1 MITANKKK
9 RSLIKIK
16 RQAQVISN
24 LMSMNYLNMTKGAL
38 IAGILMISSLSF
50 AQKKVETDA
59 ALAFQ
64 NYEKAQMAGDIV
76 ESKKQ
81 LLKAKESID
90 MASTN
95 AETEKSP
102 KTLFLKGEIYTSLLF
117 LKMLGDAE
125 FNKNVPENAKEISIK
140 AYKEAYDISNKYDSD
155 IQNSV
160 NTIKQMLYA
169 TGSAAFDA
177 KKYKEATMAFG
188 TVNDYTSV
196 LNQLD
201 TTAIY
206 YAGIASEN
214 DSNYVQAAEYYKK
227 AADANYKPNEIYRA
241 TAMAYIK
248 AGQNDK
254 AVEFLKQ
261 AISKSPKDKHLYF
274 ALGTIAME
282 MNDDKTVLENLN
294 KAIEIDPN
302 YGDAYYNLGSYF
314 SSKGFEL
321 RQKAGNLPPN
331 AKKESDELLAKSLE
345 FYGFAMDPLEKYVA
359 ISPKDVDVL
368 NSLVKIARALKNT
381 EKEAKYKQMLDAAR
395 Q

>member
-1 MITANKKK
+1 
-9 RSLIKIK
+9 
-16 RQAQVISN
+16 
-24 LMSMNYLNMTKGAL
+24 MNYLNLTKGLMA
-38 IAGILMISSLSF
+38 AGILMISSLSF
-50 AQKKVETDA
+50 AQKKIETDA

-64 NYEKAQMAGDIV
+64 SFEKAQMTGDLV
-76 ESKKQ
+76 EAKKQ

-90 MASTN
+90 IASTN

-102 KTLFLKGEIYTSLLF
+102 KTLFLKGEIYTSMLL
-117 LKMLGDAE
+117 LKMLRDAE

-177 KKYKEATMAFG
+177 KKYKEAMMAFG
-188 TVNDYTSV
+188 TVNDYTGV
-196 LNQLD
+196 LNQID
-201 TTAIY
+201 TMSIE
-206 YAGIASEN
+206 YAGISAEN

-227 AADANYKPNEIYRA
+227 AADLGYKPGSIYRA

-254 AVEFLKQ
+254 AIEFLKH
-261 AISKSPKDKHLYF
+261 AIAKSPKDKHLYF

-282 MNDDKTVLENLN
+282 MNDDQTVLENLN
-294 KAIEIDPN
+294 KAVEIDPN
-302 YGDAYYNLGSYF
+302 YADAYYNLGSYF

-321 RQKAGNLPPN
+321 RQKAGDLPPN
-331 AKKESDELLAKSLE
+331 AKKEADELLAKSLE
-345 FYGFAMDPLEKYVA
+345 FYGFAMDPLEKYIA
-359 ISPKDVDVL
+359 LSPKDVDVL
-368 NSLVKIARALKNT
+368 NSLVKIARAVKNT

>member
-1 MITANKKK
+1 
-9 RSLIKIK
+9 
-16 RQAQVISN
+16 
-24 LMSMNYLNMTKGAL
+24 MNYLNITKGAIL
-38 IAGILMISSLSF
+38 AGILLVSSLSF

-64 NYEKAQMAGDIV
+64 NYEKAQISGDMV
-76 ESKKQ
+76 EMKKQ
-81 LLKAKESID
+81 LIKAKESID
-90 MASTN
+90 IAAAN
-95 AETEKSP
+95 PETEKSP
-102 KTLFLKGEIYTSLLF
+102 KTLFLKGEIYTSMLLM
-117 LKMLGDAE
+117 KMLGDAE
-125 FNKNVPENAKEISIK
+125 FNKNVPENAKEISTK
-140 AYKEAYDISNKYDSD
+140 AYKEAYDLSNKYDSD
-155 IQNSV
+155 IENSV
-160 NTIKQMLYA
+160 NTIKTMLYS

-177 KKYKEATMAFG
+177 KKYKEAMMAFS
-188 TVNDYTSV
+188 TVNDYMNV

-206 YAGIASEN
+206 YAGIAAEN
-214 DSNYVQAAEYYKK
+214 DSNYVQAAEYYKR

-248 AGQNDK
+248 AGQNEK
-254 AVEFLKQ
+254 AVDFLKQ
-261 AISKSPKDKHLYF
+261 AIAKSPKDKHLYF

-294 KAIEIDPN
+294 KAVEIDPN

-314 SSKGFEL
+314 SGKGFEL

-359 ISPKDVDVL
+359 ISPKDLDVL
-368 NSLVKIARALKNT
+368 SSLIKIARALKNT
-381 EKEAKYKQMLDAAR
+381 EKEAKYKQMLDAAK

>member
-1 MITANKKK
+1 
-9 RSLIKIK
+9 
-16 RQAQVISN
+16 
-24 LMSMNYLNMTKGAL
+24 MNYLNITKGAL
-38 IAGILMISSLSF
+38 MAGIVLISSLSF

-64 NYEKAQMAGDIV
+64 NYEKAQMAGDMV
-76 ESKKQ
+76 EMKKQ

-90 MASTN
+90 AASTN
-95 AETEKSP
+95 PETEKSP
-102 KTLFLKGEIYTSLLF
+102 KTLFLKGEIYTSMLLV
-117 LKMLGDAE
+117 KMLGDAE
-125 FNKNVPENAKEISIK
+125 FNKNVPENAKETSIK

-160 NTIKQMLYA
+160 NTIKQMLYT

-177 KKYKEATMAFG
+177 KKYKEATMAFA

-214 DSNYVQAAEYYKK
+214 DSNFVQAAEYYKK

-261 AISKSPKDKHLYF
+261 AIAKSPKDKHLYF

-294 KAIEIDPN
+294 KAVEIDPK

-345 FYGFAMDPLEKYVA
+345 FYGFAMDPLEKYIA

>member
-1 MITANKKK
+1 MTQQI
-9 RSLIKIK
+9 IKI
-16 RQAQVISN
+16 
-24 LMSMNYLNMTKGAL
+24 MNYLNMTKGAL
-38 IAGILMISSLSF
+38 MVGIVMISSLSF

-64 NYEKAQMAGDIV
+64 NYEKAQMTGDMV
-76 ESKKQ
+76 EMKKQ
-81 LLKAKESID
+81 LIKAKESID
-90 MASTN
+90 LASTN

-102 KTLFLKGEIYTSLLF
+102 KTLFLKGEIYTSLL
-117 LKMLGDAE
+117 LVKMLGDAE
-125 FNKNVPENAKEISIK
+125 FNKNVPENAKEISVK

-160 NTIKQMLYA
+160 NTIKQMLYT

-177 KKYKEATMAFG
+177 KKYKEAMMAFG
-188 TVNDYTSV
+188 TVNDYTAV

-206 YAGIASEN
+206 YAGIAAEN

-227 AADANYKPNEIYRA
+227 AAESNYKPDLIYRS

-261 AISKSPKDKHLYF
+261 AIAKSPKDKHLYF

-294 KAIEIDPN
+294 KAVEIDPN
-302 YGDAYYNLGSYF
+302 YADAYYNLGSYF
-314 SSKGFEL
+314 SSKGFDL
-321 RQKAGNLPPN
+321 RQKAGSLPPN

-345 FYGFAMDPLEKYVA
+345 FYGFAMEPLEKYVT

-395 Q
+395 K

>member
-1 MITANKKK
+1 
-9 RSLIKIK
+9 
-16 RQAQVISN
+16 
-24 LMSMNYLNMTKGAL
+24 MNYLKLTKGAL
-38 IAGILMISSLSF
+38 MAGIVMISSLSF

-64 NYEKAQMAGDIV
+64 NFEKAQMTGDMV

-90 MASTN
+90 IASTN

-102 KTLFLKGEIYTSLLF
+102 KTLFLKGEIYTSMLL

-155 IQNSV
+155 IENSV

-177 KKYKEATMAFG
+177 KKFKEATMAFG
-188 TVNDYTSV
+188 TVNDYTGI

-254 AVEFLKQ
+254 AVDFLKH
-261 AISKSPKDKHLYF
+261 AIAKSPKDKHLYF

-282 MNDDKTVLENLN
+282 MNDDQTVLENLN
-294 KAIEIDPN
+294 KAVQIDPN
-302 YGDAYYNLGSYF
+302 YADAYYNLGSYF

-321 RQKAGNLPPN
+321 RQKAGDLPPN

-345 FYGFAMDPLEKYVA
+345 FYGFAMDPLEKYIA
-359 ISPKDVDVL
+359 LSPKDVDVL
-368 NSLVKIARALKNT
+368 NSLVKIARAVKNP

>member
-1 MITANKKK
+1 
-9 RSLIKIK
+9 
-16 RQAQVISN
+16 
-24 LMSMNYLNMTKGAL
+24 MNYLKMTKGAL
-38 IAGILMISSLSF
+38 IAGIVMISSLSF
-50 AQKKVETDA
+50 AQKKIETDA
-59 ALAFQ
+59 VLAF
-64 NYEKAQMAGDIV
+64 NNSEKAKATGDFV
-76 ESKKQ
+76 EMKKQ
-81 LLKAKESID
+81 LLKAKEAID
-90 MASTN
+90 VAATN
-95 AETEKSP
+95 PETEKSP
-102 KTLFLKGEIYTSLLF
+102 KTLFYKGEIYISLLMT
-117 LKMLGDAE
+117 KMLGDAE
-125 FNKNVPENAKEISIK
+125 FNKNVPENAKEISVK

-160 NTIKQMLYA
+160 NVIKQMLYA

-177 KKYKEATMAFG
+177 KKYKEAMMAFG

-206 YAGIASEN
+206 YAGIAAEN

-227 AADANYKPNEIYRA
+227 AAESNYKPDLIYRS

-254 AVEFLKQ
+254 AFEFLKQ
-261 AISKSPKDKHLYF
+261 AIAKSPKDKHLYF

-294 KAIEIDPN
+294 KAVEIDPN
-302 YGDAYYNLGSYF
+302 YADAYYNLGSYF
-314 SSKGFEL
+314 SSKGFDL
-321 RQKAGNLPPN
+321 RQKAGSLPPN

-345 FYGFAMDPLEKYVA
+345 FYGFAMEPLEKYVA
-359 ISPKDVDVL
+359 ISPKDVEVL

-395 Q
+395 K

>member
-1 MITANKKK
+1 
-9 RSLIKIK
+9 
-16 RQAQVISN
+16 
-24 LMSMNYLNMTKGAL
+24 MNYLKLTKGAL
-38 IAGILMISSLSF
+38 MAGIVMISSLSF

-64 NYEKAQMAGDIV
+64 NFEKAQMAGDMV

-90 MASTN
+90 IASTN

-102 KTLFLKGEIYTSLLF
+102 KTLFLKGEIYTSMLF

-140 AYKEAYDISNKYDSD
+140 AYKEAYDLSNKYDSD

-160 NTIKQMLYA
+160 NTIKQMLYT

-177 KKYKEATMAFG
+177 KKFKEATMAFG
-188 TVNDYTSV
+188 TVNDYTGI

-214 DSNYVQAAEYYKK
+214 DSNYVQAAEYYKQ

-254 AVEFLKQ
+254 AVDFLKQ

-282 MNDDKTVLENLN
+282 MNDDQTVLENLN
-294 KAIEIDPN
+294 KAVEIDPN
-302 YGDAYYNLGSYF
+302 YADAYYNLGSYF

-345 FYGFAMDPLEKYVA
+345 FYGFAMDPLEKYIA
-359 ISPKDVDVL
+359 LSPKDIDVL
-368 NSLVKIARALKNT
+368 NSLVKIARAVKNP

>member
-1 MITANKKK
+1 MIDRSSGSAENKN
-9 RSLIKIK
+9 LIG
-16 RQAQVISN
+16 
-24 LMSMNYLNMTKGAL
+24 MNYLNMTKGAL
-38 IAGILMISSLSF
+38 IAGIVMISSLSF

-64 NYEKAQMAGDIV
+64 NYEKAQMAGDMV
-76 ESKKQ
+76 EMKKQ

-90 MASTN
+90 IAAAN
-95 AETEKSP
+95 PETEKSP
-102 KTLFLKGEIYTSLLF
+102 KTLFLKGEIYTSMLLV
-117 LKMLGDAE
+117 KMLGDAE
-125 FNKNVPENAKEISIK
+125 FNKNVPENAKETSIK
-140 AYKEAYDISNKYDSD
+140 AYKDAYDLSNKYDSD
-155 IQNSV
+155 IENSV
-160 NTIKQMLYA
+160 NTIKQMLYT

-177 KKYKEATMAFG
+177 KKFKEAMMSFG
-188 TVNDYTSV
+188 TVNDYTNI

-206 YAGIASEN
+206 YAGIAAEN

-227 AADANYKPNEIYRA
+227 AADVNYKPNEIYRA

-261 AISKSPKDKHLYF
+261 AIAKSPKDKHLYF

-294 KAIEIDPN
+294 KAVEIDPN
-302 YGDAYYNLGSYF
+302 YADAYYNLGSYF

-345 FYGFAMDPLEKYVA
+345 FYGFAMEPLEKYVT